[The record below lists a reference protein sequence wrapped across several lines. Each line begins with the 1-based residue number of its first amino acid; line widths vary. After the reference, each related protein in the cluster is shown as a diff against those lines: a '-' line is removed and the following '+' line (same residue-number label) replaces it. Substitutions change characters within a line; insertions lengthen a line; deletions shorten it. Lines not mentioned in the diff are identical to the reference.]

1 MRSITILGLAV
12 VFGMSL
18 LLSAA
23 GAADPAVTLMLGG
36 KFCDFYPKEVTEG
49 LMAVKGVKA
58 VDLKSMK
65 GHAVVTHDGS
75 VKPETLVAAMKGVK
89 GTKMG
94 MEWFCT
100 AEPMK

>member
-1 MRSITILGLAV
+1 MRRMTTFGLAM
-12 VFGMSL
+12 VFGMGL
-18 LLSAA
+18 LVSAA
-23 GAADPAVTLMLGG
+23 GAADPSVMLMLGG
-36 KFCDFYPKEVTEG
+36 KFCDFYPKEITAG

-58 VDLKSMK
+58 VDLQSMK

-75 VKPETLVAAMKGVK
+75 VKPETLVAAVKGVK

>member
-1 MRSITILGLAV
+1 MRSITTFGFAV

-18 LLSAA
+18 LVSAA

-36 KFCDFYPKEVTEG
+36 KSCEFYPKEITAG
-49 LMAVKGVKA
+49 LMAVQGVKA
-58 VDLKSMK
+58 VDLKSMT

-89 GTKMG
+89 STKMG
-94 MEWFCT
+94 TEWFCK